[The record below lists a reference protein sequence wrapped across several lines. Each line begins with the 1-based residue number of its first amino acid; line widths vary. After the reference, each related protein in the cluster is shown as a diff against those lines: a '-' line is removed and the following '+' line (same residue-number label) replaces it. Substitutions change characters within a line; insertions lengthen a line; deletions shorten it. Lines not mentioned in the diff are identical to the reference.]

1 MRIEHDEARSR
12 SEPRLHRSKEKSHC
26 FLLNFAQIAKESI
39 SFVLNLHRVLTI
51 FNKQPEDD
59 QNYAYIQLKEQND

>member
-1 MRIEHDEARSR
+1 MMSEVPALSRRSVR
-12 SEPRLHRSKEKSHC
+12 ESELP
-26 FLLNFAQIAKESI
+26 LLPATLSFKLQKNA

>member
-1 MRIEHDEARSR
+1 MQVSYEVGSSR
-12 SEPRLHRSKEKSHC
+12 SEQEISTTKRITFVTC
-26 FLLNFAQIAKESI
+26 NAFFQITKHA

-51 FNKQPEDD
+51 FNKQPEED

>member
-1 MRIEHDEARSR
+1 MKSEVPALSRRSVR
-12 SEPRLHRSKEKSHC
+12 ESELP
-26 FLLNFAQIAKESI
+26 LLPATLTKNA

-51 FNKQPEDD
+51 FNKQPEED

>member
-1 MRIEHDEARSR
+1 MTKQDPALSQDFIAQKRSLTVFC
-12 SEPRLHRSKEKSHC
+12 E
-26 FLLNFAQIAKESI
+26 NFAQIAKESI

>member
-1 MRIEHDEARSR
+1 MQVSYEVGSSR
-12 SEPRLHRSKEKSHC
+12 SEQEISTRKRIT
-26 FLLNFAQIAKESI
+26 FVTGNAFFQITKNA
-39 SFVLNLHRVLTI
+39 VLNLHRVLTI

>member
-1 MRIEHDEARSR
+1 MLSR
-12 SEPRLHRSKEKSHC
+12 NTFVTC
-26 FLLNFAQIAKESI
+26 NAFFQITKNA

>member
-1 MRIEHDEARSR
+1 MQVSYEVGSSR
-12 SEPRLHRSKEKSHC
+12 SEQEISTRMRITFVTCNAFFKIKKH
-26 FLLNFAQIAKESI
+26 A

>member
-1 MRIEHDEARSR
+1 MQVSYEVGSSR
-12 SEPRLHRSKEKSHC
+12 SEQEISTKANYLCYLQR
-26 FLLNFAQIAKESI
+26 FLSNYKNA

>member
-1 MRIEHDEARSR
+1 MQVSYEVGSSR
-12 SEPRLHRSKEKSHC
+12 SEQEISTRKRTC
-26 FLLNFAQIAKESI
+26 NAFFQITKNA

>member
-1 MRIEHDEARSR
+1 MQVSYEVGSSL
-12 SEPRLHRSKEKSHC
+12 SEQYIIMITLFTFVTC
-26 FLLNFAQIAKESI
+26 NAFFQITKNA

>member
-1 MRIEHDEARSR
+1 MQVSYEVGSSR
-12 SEPRLHRSKEKSHC
+12 SEQEISTRKRITFVTC
-26 FLLNFAQIAKESI
+26 NAFFQI
-39 SFVLNLHRVLTI
+39 TI

>member
-1 MRIEHDEARSR
+1 MRKRITFVTCNA
-12 SEPRLHRSKEKSHC
+12 
-26 FLLNFAQIAKESI
+26 FFQITKNA